1 MHWPDFG
8 RELLPEFRVG
18 IWVRD
23 AQLLADLVANPGC
36 GSGQEQRQ
44 TRGGLRTV
52 GRIKREGLAGP
63 GRVSGT
69 AQVFA
74 VFPAAITQLRFLY
87 AAQADLANRFIG
99 TTALP
104 IRRLESFKERSRY
117 SVRRSIVFKWLW
129 MVSKYSVQGI
139 HITKLP
145 ARLLYKLNFWKPN
158 G

>member
-1 MHWPDFG
+1 MGLFLRLFPQEQLTWLWEQIGVSPSVLHM
-8 RELLPEFRVG
+8 VG
-18 IWVRD
+18 KNYVSEH
-23 AQLLADLVANPGC
+23 LANPGC

-63 GRVSGT
+63 GRVSGA

-74 VFPAAITQLRFLY
+74 VFPAAITRLRFLY

-104 IRRLESFKERSRY
+104 IRCVVLSGLF
-117 SVRRSIVFKWLW
+117 
-129 MVSKYSVQGI
+129 
-139 HITKLP
+139 
-145 ARLLYKLNFWKPN
+145 A
-158 G
+158 